1 MPADR
6 LSATP
11 HEALAPIS
19 VEDVTATFEDL
30 KGMYAALIDLARA
43 LPNADAYLATRSE
56 LPPII
61 GEIFTQAGHA
71 TRLEHRLEKIDAAL
85 DQVGAPKSG
94 DWDGL
99 NVALSQVGRILRLA
113 GFRRGENGELVR
125 IASETGTTEGY
136 PGIAHDLETLRTA
149 LTEIAKGEG
158 PFSRDPLEHAGN
170 TIDAMK
176 KLASEALR
184 SVK

>member
-1 MPADR
+1 MSASDSSESRLENINDLLDR
-6 LSATP
+6 LATLTRYGCVGP
-11 HEALAPIS
+11 EGDYDAGMEAGAGDYVDGETVSDIVVQL
-19 VEDVTATFEDL
+19 
-30 KGMYAALIDLARA
+30 RA
-43 LPNADAYLATRSE
+43 LL
-56 LPPII
+56 
-61 GEIFTQAGHA
+61 
-71 TRLEHRLEKIDAAL
+71 
-85 DQVGAPKSG
+85 
-94 DWDGL
+94 
-99 NVALSQVGRILRLA
+99 
-113 GFRRGENGELVR
+113 
-125 IASETGTTEGY
+125 SETGTTEGY

>member
-1 MPADR
+1 MKLAELLTQ
-6 LSATP
+6 LSAAATP
-11 HEALAPIS
+11 GPWKADPKRLRLPVSDGSIVDGPIM
-19 VEDVTATFEDL
+19 
-30 KGMYAALIDLARA
+30 G
-43 LPNADAYLATRSE
+43 YLAGNQHAPEGMKVSLGSE
-56 LPPII
+56 RIADH
-61 GEIFTQAGHA
+61 EF
-71 TRLEHRLEKIDAAL
+71 
-85 DQVGAPKSG
+85 
-94 DWDGL
+94 
-99 NVALSQVGRILRLA
+99 VAELVNA
-113 GFRRGENGELVR
+113 FRAGELR
-125 IASETGTTEGY
+125 FARSETGTTEGY